1 MTDIL
6 ARPDGRPVPATTQRT
21 NADSLAE
28 RLLETQSPQ
37 RPQATPTI
45 RIEVDGRVVE
55 GLEGQTILEV
65 CRDNG
70 IEIPTLC
77 YEPKLPGFGACRMC
91 VVEVEGEE
99 HPPISCSRSC
109 EDGMKIQ
116 TQTEE
121 IRRLRRTNLEL
132 IFSDHNAYCLPP
144 CQNKCPSHI
153 DIPGFLK
160 ANAEA
165 NWRESTRI
173 FKRTIPFPSVLGRV
187 CPAPCEEHCRRDEV
201 DEAIAIRDSH
211 RYAGDQVLKSMLDE
225 GVDPPVPFE
234 QQPRTGRKAA
244 VIGSGP
250 AGMAAAFYLL
260 LAGHDVTVFERDPA
274 PGGML
279 RYGIPQYRLPKVEVL
294 EAEYESVTR
303 LGGKIVCNA
312 GLGRDFTLDD
322 LTFQGFD
329 SVLIAIGC
337 YDTNKLGIP
346 GEDAAEVLDGLEYL
360 RTATLGLPYPDHE
373 GKRVVVIGGGFTSMD
388 CSRTSVRQGAS
399 EVTLVYRRDMKD
411 MPAAGEVHEAIEE
424 GVTAIFQAGP
434 TRVVTDDAGNVT
446 GVEFIRMQLGAPD
459 ASGRRRP
466 EPAPGTEFVIP
477 CDRVLLAIG
486 QGPELDWL
494 ERPGNEGPIKTKQA
508 RLKADAVTF
517 LTDRPGVFGTGD
529 VRIGAATVVQAI
541 AEGRRAAYAVD
552 AYLQGQD
559 LTEIRTRQ
567 TLAEPQPEFLSIVP
581 FTAEVK
587 EPRYR
592 LTAMEP
598 EERNDNY
605 LEYELPYTRE
615 EAVAESTRCLQ
626 CTCEAIGFCDLRRLG
641 IEYGTTLKTLEPQ
654 YHQGAGYRSV
664 TENRFTGLN
673 HDYIRDDSHA
683 FILRE
688 PSRCIDCGRCANVC
702 AEVVGAA
709 CYDFMRIGFD
719 TLVTTPLDMS
729 LNDTPCVSCG
739 RCAETCPTGALMPK
753 PRVLQKYEVDES
765 RCILCGICVDACPY
779 DALRDGADIE
789 LAHTSREAPTID
801 LMALASIDRE
811 TEVTY
816 IRRERDWAA
825 RAAAAGRVV
834 DSTRMLPVLPPA
846 VAGVQTGNG
855 HANGNGH
862 AHGDGHDHGAVA
874 ALGPG
879 APGAHAE

>member
-1 MTDIL
+1 MTDTLI
-6 ARPDGRPVPATTQRT
+6 RPEGTPAGVEPSTPEG
-21 NADSLAE
+21 SLADQ
-28 RLLETQSPQ
+28 LLETQSPQ
-37 RPQATPTI
+37 RPQSTPRI

-55 GLEGQTILEV
+55 GYEGQTILEV

-109 EDGMKIQ
+109 EDGMRVQ

-121 IRRLRRTNLEL
+121 VRRLRRTNLEL

-165 NWRESTRI
+165 DWRESTRI

-211 RYAGDQVLKSMLDE
+211 RYAGDQVIKSMLDD
-225 GVDPPVPFE
+225 GVDPPLPFE
-234 QQPRTGRKAA
+234 RQAPSGRRAA

-260 LAGHDVTVFERDPA
+260 LSGHDVTVFERDPA

-294 EAEYESVTR
+294 EAEYESIGR
-303 LGGKIVCNA
+303 LGGKMVCNRE
-312 GLGRDFTLDD
+312 LGRDFTLDD
-322 LTFQGFD
+322 LTNEGFD
-329 SVLIAIGC
+329 SVVVAIGC

-346 GEDAAEVLDGLEYL
+346 NEDADGVIDGLEYL
-360 RTATLGLPYPDHE
+360 RTATLGLPYPGHA
-373 GKRVVVIGGGFTSMD
+373 GTRVVVIGGGFTSMD
-388 CSRTSVRQGAS
+388 CSRTSIRQGAS

-411 MPAAGEVHEAIEE
+411 MPAADEVHEAIEE

-434 TRVVTDDAGNVT
+434 TRIITDEATGVVT
-446 GVEFIRMQLGAPD
+446 GVEFIRMQLGEPD

-466 EPAPGTEFVIP
+466 EPAPGTEFTIP

-494 ERPGNEGPIKTKQA
+494 ETPGNEGVGATKNR

-517 LTDRPGVFGTGD
+517 STGRPAVFGSGD
-529 VRIGAATVVQAI
+529 VRIGAATVVEAI

-552 AYLQGQD
+552 AYLKGMD
-559 LTEIRTRQ
+559 LDAIRTRQ

-581 FTAEVK
+581 FTAEIK

-592 LTAMEP
+592 MTPLKA

-605 LEYELPYTRE
+605 IEYELPYTRE
-615 EAVAESTRCLQ
+615 AAMAESTRCLQ

-641 IEYGTTLKTLEPQ
+641 IEYGTTLQTLEPNH
-654 YHQGAGYRSV
+654 HQGAGFRSV
-664 TENRFTGLN
+664 TENRFTGIN

-683 FILRE
+683 YILRE
-688 PSRCIDCGRCANVC
+688 PSRCIDCGRCAQVC
-702 AEVVGAA
+702 SEVVGAA

-753 PRVLQKYEVDES
+753 PRILEKYEVDES

-789 LAHTSREAPTID
+789 LAHTGRSEPTID
-801 LMALASIDRE
+801 LIALAAIDRE

-816 IRRERDWAA
+816 IRRERDWMT
-825 RAAAAGRVV
+825 RALAEGRIV
-834 DSTRMLPVLPPA
+834 DQSRLLPMLPPA
-846 VAGVQTGNG
+846 IDGVPSNGGATGNG
-855 HANGNGH
+855 HGH
-862 AHGDGHDHGAVA
+862 AHDGHGAVA

-879 APGAHAE
+879 RHE

>member
-1 MTDIL
+1 MTDTLI
-6 ARPDGRPVPATTQRT
+6 RPEGTPTGIDTTTPQDT
-21 NADSLAE
+21 LAE
-28 RLLETQSPQ
+28 RLLETQAPQ
-37 RPQATPTI
+37 RPQSTPRI

-55 GLEGQTILEV
+55 GFEGQTILEV

-99 HPPISCSRSC
+99 YPPISCSRTC
-109 EDGMKIQ
+109 EDGMRVE

-121 IRRLRRTNLEL
+121 VRRLRRTNLEL

-211 RYAGDQVLKSMLDE
+211 RYAGDQVIKAMLDD
-225 GVDPPVPFE
+225 GVDPPLPFE
-234 QQPRTGRKAA
+234 RQAPSGRRAA
-244 VIGSGP
+244 IIGSGP
-250 AGMAAAFYLL
+250 AGMAAAYYLL
-260 LAGHDVTVFERDPA
+260 IAGHDVTVFERDPA

-294 EAEYESVTR
+294 EAEYESIGR
-303 LGGKIVCNA
+303 LGGKVVCDVE
-312 GLGRDFTLDD
+312 LGKDITLDD
-322 LTFQGFD
+322 LTNQGFD
-329 SVLIAIGC
+329 SVVVAIGC

-346 GEDAAEVLDGLEYL
+346 NEDADGVIDGLEYL
-360 RTATLGLPYPDHE
+360 RTATLGLPYPGHA

-388 CSRTSVRQGAS
+388 CSRTSIRQGAS

-411 MPAAGEVHEAIEE
+411 MPAADEVHEAIEE

-434 TRVVTDDAGNVT
+434 TRIIVDETTGAVN
-446 GVEFIRMQLGAPD
+446 GVEFVRMQLGEPD

-466 EPAPGTEFVIP
+466 EPAPGTEFTIP

-486 QGPELDWL
+486 QGPELDWVGM
-494 ERPGNEGPIKTKQA
+494 PGNEGPEATKNR
-508 RLKADAVTF
+508 RLRADAVTF
-517 LTDRPGVFGTGD
+517 ATGRPGVFGTGD
-529 VRIGAATVVQAI
+529 VRIGAATVVEAV

-552 AYLQGQD
+552 AYLKGMD
-559 LTEIRTRQ
+559 LDAIRTRQ

-592 LTAMEP
+592 MTPLTAD
-598 EERNDNY
+598 ERNDNY
-605 LEYELPYTRE
+605 IEYELPYTRE
-615 EAVAESTRCLQ
+615 AAMAESTRCLQ

-654 YHQGAGYRSV
+654 YHQGAGYRSI
-664 TENRFTGLN
+664 TENRFTGIN

-753 PRVLQKYEVDES
+753 PRILEKYEVDES

-779 DALRDGADIE
+779 DALRDGADME
-789 LAHTSREAPTID
+789 LAHTGRSEPTID
-801 LMALASIDRE
+801 LMALAAIDRE

-816 IRRERDWAA
+816 IRRERDWLE
-825 RAAAAGRVV
+825 RAVAEGRLV
-834 DSTRMLPVLPPA
+834 DQSRLLPMLPPA
-846 VAGVQTGNG
+846 IGGVPTNGGGGNG
-855 HANGNGH
+855 H
-862 AHGDGHDHGAVA
+862 GHDGHGAVA

-879 APGAHAE
+879 RHE